1 MAAGSSRLIEKI
13 LDDLNLHLF
22 HGRFRTEKIT
32 ADIVCKLSAHEFQAL
47 GISNTTDMVRLRN
60 ECLKYGTVKPTRV
73 WSQCGPPMYDIPK
86 TVLEMFLENG
96 CTIAYISNLLSVS
109 ERTIYRRMARFGLS
123 KMNFSE
129 ISDNDLDLKLG
140 EILKDFPLCGEN
152 LLRQMITLKG
162 IRVPRWRL
170 RESIHRM
177 DAHGVCERQAGR
189 LHRRV
194 YDVTGPN
201 HLWHIDTNHKLV
213 RWRFIIV
220 GGIDGF
226 SRLVTFLRCTDNNT
240 AETVLQCFLSGVE
253 KYGLPNR
260 VRSDKGMENI
270 SVADYMLSNKGDGS
284 MLTGKST
291 HNQRIERLW
300 RDVYD
305 GVLVYFYNLFYH
317 MEDHNILDPLN
328 PIHLAVLHYVFCSEI
343 NRKLVFWSDAWAR
356 HRLRT
361 VKSTPLIL
369 WTSGQLQN
377 PVGLDEH
384 ENMHNYGVEG
394 FVDEFTGED
403 SRPIF
408 ESLST
413 MISQECQNAL
423 DQEFNRDGQSI
434 GINDFQRCLDI
445 VERYT

>member
-1 MAAGSSRLIEKI
+1 MAADSTGLIGKVLE
-13 LDDLNLHLF
+13 DLNLHLF
-22 HGRFRTEKIT
+22 HDRFRAEKIT
-32 ADIVCKLSAHEFQAL
+32 TDIVCKLSAHEFQTL
-47 GISNTTDMVRLRN
+47 GISNTRDMMRLRN
-60 ECLKYGTVKPTRV
+60 ECVKYGTEKPKKV
-73 WSQCGPPMYDIPK
+73 WPQCGPPMYDIPK

-96 CTIAYISNLLSVS
+96 CTITYISNLLSVS
-109 ERTIYRRMARFGLS
+109 ERTIYRRMAQYGLS

-129 ISDNDLDLKLG
+129 ISDDDLDLKLG

-177 DAHGVCERQAGR
+177 DERGVCERQAGR

-194 YDVTGPN
+194 YNVTGPN

-226 SRLVTFLRCTDNNT
+226 SRLVMFLRCTDNNT

-253 KYGLPNR
+253 QYGLPNR

-270 SVADYMLSNKGDGS
+270 SVADYMLSKKGHGS

-317 MEDHNILDPLN
+317 MEDLGILDSLN
-328 PIHLAVLHYVFCSEI
+328 PLHLAVLHYLFCSEI
-343 NRKLVFWSDAWAR
+343 NRKLAFWSDAWAR

-384 ENMHNYGVEG
+384 ENMQNYGVEG
-394 FVDEFTGED
+394 FVDEFIVEEG
-403 SRPIF
+403 RPIF

-423 DQEFNRDGQSI
+423 EQEFHRDCQSN
-434 GINDFQRCLDI
+434 GIADFQRCLDI